1 MEILRLLESAEQHHM
16 SAEEIYQTLL
26 KMGVDISFATV
37 YRVLT
42 QFEDAGIVIRH
53 HFASGQA
60 IFELDPGDNHN
71 HIVCIKSGRVEEFT
85 DVNIENRLQKIAH
98 ELGYRVTEDRIVIYG
113 IHRQVRDEDIKRTPT
128 PWRSRGG

>member
-26 KMGVDISFATV
+26 KMGVDISFATI

-71 HIVCIKSGRVEEFT
+71 HIVCIKSGRVEEFK
-85 DVNIENRLQKIAH
+85 DVNIENRLQEIAQ
-98 ELGYRVTEDRIVIYG
+98 ELGYSVTEHRIVIYG
-113 IHRQVRDEDIKRTPT
+113 IHRQVRDEDIKRP
-128 PWRSRGG
+128 PLKPRGG